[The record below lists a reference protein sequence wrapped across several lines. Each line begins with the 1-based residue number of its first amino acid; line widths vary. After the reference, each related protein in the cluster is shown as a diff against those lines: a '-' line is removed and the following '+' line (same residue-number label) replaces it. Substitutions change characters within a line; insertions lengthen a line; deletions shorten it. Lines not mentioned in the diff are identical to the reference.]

1 VRSSGPPA
9 DLSGFPQASWQ
20 AGKRAYRV
28 YRHTD
33 PETGEPRTPL
43 FFASGTGGPAEGRW
57 DLPSPEGACYL
68 ADDEVVSV
76 LEVLVPDLPP
86 SGPPRLVADVWL
98 RRRRRIEIVARADSG
113 PYADLDA
120 EEACGFGVAG
130 DLHTTDDRSL
140 TQRWAAA
147 LRRHEM
153 IGIRAH
159 ARTPPGGRAGTWSLF
174 GPAGPAQTPPGPALV
189 PGPSVALHDDAAL
202 LHRLRD
208 HGVEVLPVPNEVDA
222 D

>member
-1 VRSSGPPA
+1 LPPRWPAAVPREVERAAGRPVRVPA
-9 DLSGFPQASWQ
+9 GHL
-20 AGKRAYRV
+20 AGRETRV
-28 YRHTD
+28 PCVPAHRPGDRSTSHAAVLRL
-33 PETGEPRTPL
+33 GHGWG
-43 FFASGTGGPAEGRW
+43 AAEGRW

-86 SGPPRLVADVWL
+86 SGPPRLVADTWL
-98 RRRRRIEIVARADSG
+98 RRRRRIEIAARADSG

-140 TQRWAAA
+140 TQRWAV
-147 LRRHEM
+147 
-153 IGIRAH
+153 
-159 ARTPPGGRAGTWSLF
+159 ARGA
-174 GPAGPAQTPPGPALV
+174 
-189 PGPSVALHDDAAL
+189 SVALHDDAAL

-208 HGVEVLPVPNEVDA
+208 HDVEVLPVPNEVDA